1 MMPIY
6 NYICRQCGHEESKMV
21 DSKNRDTEVECSECS
36 SLALDRVQTKLP
48 QHNHLRAGNEGRF
61 DKIKERL
68 ETEQMMYS
76 LPQDDREDYEE
87 HLAKLEEAEN
97 KERLPSDK
105 EDFHKHKSG
114 IDITK

>member
-6 NYICRQCGHEESKMV
+6 SYICRECGHEESKMV

-36 SLALDRVQTKLP
+36 TLSLDRVQTKLP
-48 QHNHLRAGNEGRF
+48 QHNH
-61 DKIKERL
+61 
-68 ETEQMMYS
+68 Q
-76 LPQDDREDYEE
+76 
-87 HLAKLEEAEN
+87 
-97 KERLPSDK
+97 ERLPSDK